1 MQPGALQKSGGKRME
16 SLRLKCKVGS
26 GQFTGEY
33 AISSSQSDGSLFSL
47 FVDDDL
53 VDCDTGTGDGWLSVD
68 PVSRKGDDVLVR
80 LPVQS
85 LEGGQF
91 VTVKSAQLKPEFL
104 SSRR

>member
-1 MQPGALQKSGGKRME
+1 ME
-16 SLRLKCKVGS
+16 SLKLKCKVGS

-33 AISSSQSDGSLFSL
+33 AVSSNQSDGSPFSL
-47 FVDDDL
+47 FVDEDL
-53 VDCDTGTGDGWLSVD
+53 VNRDNGTGNGWLSVD

-85 LEGGQF
+85 LEGSQF
-91 VTVKSAQLKPEFL
+91 VTVKSTQLMPELL